1 MKRYISILVLVV
13 LVIALGIGIIFCGNK
28 IVQKNNEI
36 VKLNQENKDLKD
48 TINTLNDTIE
58 KIQDNSQDNNIS
70 INYNF
75 DESKVENKKDGETII
90 EDISQD
96 NGTISASVDT
106 IENNVYITLDS
117 KMANL
122 VYGYNGQDISKTLVG
137 FNNKVIDIKIGI
149 DGEASNDLKVVM
161 LMNDGAVKYVTIA
174 DILNGSFN
182 IKTLNADRYV
192 KISKVIIKDE
202 VSQRSGF
209 VGIKLDGSAKIIE
222 FPSAS
227 N

>member
-1 MKRYISILVLVV
+1 MKRYISILVLVA

-36 VKLNQENKDLKD
+36 VKLNQENEDLKD

-58 KIQDNSQDNNIS
+58 KIQDSSQENNIS
-70 INYNF
+70 INYSF
-75 DESKVENKKDGETII
+75 DESKIENKKDDETII

-106 IENNVYITLDS
+106 IENTVYITLDS

-137 FNNKVIDIKIGI
+137 FNNKVIDVKIGI

-182 IKTLNADRYV
+182 IKTLNNDRYV
-192 KISKVIIKDE
+192 KVSKVIIKNE
-202 VSQRSGF
+202 ISQRSGF
-209 VGIKLDGSAKIIE
+209 VGIKLDGSAKVIE
-222 FPSAS
+222 FPST
-227 N
+227 NN